1 MRLHVATP
9 NGPRLS
15 HAADIALRTAA
26 VVYAL
31 AGAAM
36 LLFTEVNT
44 VTAFSLIA
52 VGGALAVVVETDKR
66 RRGGTSH

>member
-1 MRLHVATP
+1 
-9 NGPRLS
+9 
-15 HAADIALRTAA
+15 
-26 VVYAL
+26 
-31 AGAAM
+31 M
-36 LLFTEVNT
+36 LLFTEANT